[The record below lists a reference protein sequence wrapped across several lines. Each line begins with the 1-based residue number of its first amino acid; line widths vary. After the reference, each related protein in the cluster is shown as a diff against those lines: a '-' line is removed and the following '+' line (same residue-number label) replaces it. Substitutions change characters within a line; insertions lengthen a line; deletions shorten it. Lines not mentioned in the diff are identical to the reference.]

1 MKSEDTC
8 VEGYCNGTG
17 TQFFVCSFALKNL
30 GRQLRLLFSCWLY
43 GRVYIRDS
51 KPLKTIAHS
60 HNDSLRRIAKASLTG
75 GEQMIEPFVEDNGTI
90 KVGAEVQPLFK
101 LIQSEEWP
109 RMMERYLGTEP
120 GTYKTLKPSEPGLIP
135 PRRIR
140 ATATPST
147 PTRDDS
153 PQVCNVCNV
162 VNCQRPCLSPIS
174 RPPFCDSCGFKHF
187 DNYNLCTLIVGDV
200 AETVVSPQE
209 PIDTVDEPYTPHT
222 PQAPI
227 ATPSTMSPMINALT
241 EATVASVIGNI
252 DENTQV
258 AVRTRI
264 TRSRATR
271 MNLSATFDGF
281 VPAANPNAW
290 RDRDLI

>member
-1 MKSEDTC
+1 
-8 VEGYCNGTG
+8 
-17 TQFFVCSFALKNL
+17 
-30 GRQLRLLFSCWLY
+30 
-43 GRVYIRDS
+43 
-51 KPLKTIAHS
+51 
-60 HNDSLRRIAKASLTG
+60 
-75 GEQMIEPFVEDNGTI
+75 
-90 KVGAEVQPLFK
+90 
-101 LIQSEEWP
+101 
-109 RMMERYLGTEP
+109 MMERYLGTEP
-120 GTYKTLKPSEPGLIP
+120 GTYSYKTLKPSEPGLIP

-140 ATATPST
+140 ATETPST

-174 RPPFCDSCGFKHF
+174 RPPSCDSCGFKHF

-209 PIDTVDEPYTPHT
+209 PIDAVDEPSTPHT

-227 ATPSTMSPMINALT
+227 TTPSTMSPVSHDQCPLT

-258 AVRTRI
+258 AARTRI

-271 MNLSATFDGF
+271 MNLSATFERILP
-281 VPAANPNAW
+281 VHV
-290 RDRDLI
+290 DLHVQASSRVEEFLLV